1 MPKTDAAVIRKSK
14 SLFVSSTNCFA
25 NGKIFFKATCPL
37 DFIFYNWYY
46 TYIINQFQ
54 VFYFFEVYMVE
65 VVSNSPLE
73 TEAFA
78 NKLSQALS
86 GGETIAYFGGLGMGK
101 TRFTAG
107 LAKGMGITED
117 VSSPT
122 FSLVHEYRGDKV
134 LYHFDMY
141 RITTFED
148 LCSTGFF
155 DYLDW
160 GGVLAVE
167 WSENIE
173 NALPEDKLIK
183 IEIMRGETDDQRIL
197 RMSGD
202 SIYEDSW
209 R

>member
-1 MPKTDAAVIRKSK
+1 
-14 SLFVSSTNCFA
+14 
-25 NGKIFFKATCPL
+25 
-37 DFIFYNWYY
+37 
-46 TYIINQFQ
+46 
-54 VFYFFEVYMVE
+54 MVE
-65 VVSNSPLE
+65 VISNSPE
-73 TEAFA
+73 QTELFA
-78 NKLSQALS
+78 QKLGKVLS
-86 GGETIAYFGGLGMGK
+86 GGEIIAYYGGLGMGK

-122 FSLVHEYRGDKV
+122 FSLVHEYHGNKT
-134 LYHFDMY
+134 LYNFDMY
-141 RITTFED
+141 RITTFDD

-160 GGVLAVE
+160 GGILAVE

-173 NALPEDKLIK
+173 NALPLDNLIK
-183 IEIMRGETDDQRIL
+183 VEILRGETDDQRIL

-202 SIYEDSW
+202 SKYENSW